1 MKKIQIQQKWKRK
14 FSDEKINETSS
25 LWYNLFDEI
34 YILYNKN
41 KDDKKLELIIQSNI
55 ESILNKMSLFV
66 SITYIIQ
73 TVSEKNQKEFKDLLF
88 KLLRN
93 YGNLSK

>member
-34 YILYNKN
+34 YFLYNKN
-41 KDDKKLELIIQSNI
+41 KDDKKLELIIQST
-55 ESILNKMSLFV
+55 ILNKMCLFV

>member
-1 MKKIQIQQKWKRK
+1 MKKIQIQQKWKKK

-25 LWYNLFDEI
+25 FWYNLFDEI

-41 KDDKKLELIIQSNI
+41 KDDKKLELIIQST
-55 ESILNKMSLFV
+55 ILNKMCLFV
-66 SITYIIQ
+66 SITHIIQ
-73 TVSEKNQKEFKDLLF
+73 TASEKNQKEFKDLLF

>member
-1 MKKIQIQQKWKRK
+1 MC
-14 FSDEKINETSS
+14 
-25 LWYNLFDEI
+25 
-34 YILYNKN
+34 
-41 KDDKKLELIIQSNI
+41 
-55 ESILNKMSLFV
+55 LFV
-66 SITYIIQ
+66 SITFIIQ